1 MNNLGKYL
9 VEELIKEIENIT
21 NYVVVYSGRFQP
33 FHKGHYATYEHLV
46 KKFGKD
52 NVYIGTSDKT
62 DNQKS
67 PFNFK
72 EKKTIMTKM
81 FGLSPNKIVLVKN
94 PYAPMEI
101 LKNYDETTTAFI
113 TVVGEKDEQ
122 RLGGKYFT
130 PYKGDLDSGY
140 KDKGYVYASPA
151 QPNAISGTDVRNWL
165 GKGDIEDRKEL
176 FNKAYPKFDKN
187 IFNLITK
194 KLDTLNESSSIDS
207 GEPDVGYYADGTKR
221 IINGAKPEIW
231 FKQGGYTQLDKPKSD
246 YMRGKGKN
254 KDTESQFRKVTFALK
269 GVTQPKTGKDNK
281 SKVAPYQVDKWK
293 NVTPKNVK
301 KKEDRYWDLD
311 KVNERI
317 FIPKEFIEE
326 WVTQNLNRILSE
338 ISTSTAGP
346 ATNSGKLV
354 DDGPNYSFPNY
365 DTFNAVSKKRA
376 EQIGYTLFQ
385 QIMDKKYED
394 YYEHPIY
401 PKGPPKTVS
410 PFPAGVI
417 DDASNETDLAGAEA
431 YDGWHAHITR
441 SMALVGYE
449 LVKDFDKSFKDL
461 AIKDADNMK
470 KDAGVEKIKNTV
482 VESGMGLAM
491 GYPSKE
497 QLLQMKKERD
507 ALRKKMD
514 KDSEYYQTVDSL
526 IDEAY
531 DEVIA
536 ELKKDPQFEELLSE
550 IPMADLQQLDK
561 FADKQLDPVDVV
573 LTGRHFLERLVDPR
587 NKKPI
592 SAAELTG
599 FFKRLARK
607 KNEFVEFLKKYG
619 EIVAKDNRTKIN
631 IPFMQQANKAI
642 AKTIMRKDDFKTPSP
657 ELKFEVI
664 TEDTIK
670 YLSKSLGMSRKDMPQ
685 ISSKHIGDF
694 VKYLNNKG
702 VSVSPSVIDVSKIGM
717 TQKDINV
724 DKVKDLLGVEKSN
737 LAKPVII
744 SNDGY
749 ILDGHHRVAALYNVD
764 KNFKLK
770 TIKVDLGI
778 KDLLKA
784 ASEFPK
790 VSYKGITEFYGNYDT
805 RHIRPAAPMK
815 GLGEPDDNW
824 KDIDEVIAKY
834 IEPKRV
840 EAFLKKYPKVEDLIQ
855 KIVDKVKDVNRG
867 YQIFLHYKDDKG
879 LEKTWGGKK
888 LVKPKSTNVKGLGR
902 TALNKTGKSFNSKP
916 IYNYEW
922 DGKIDGP
929 IWGELFQ
936 YVWNKK
942 YQSINESLLTEGGAY
957 GHMNHPFDTDINL
970 TFGQLK
976 DIVKKALNGELELT
990 REKTDGQ
997 ALAVSWVN
1005 GRLVAARN
1013 KSHLKDRGKG
1023 AMDINAVAAKF
1034 GGRGGLTDAYNFAM
1048 KDLSVAVDKL
1058 SQKQKDKIF
1067 GGGSK
1072 FMNLEVIYPS
1082 SVNVIPYG
1090 QALLVFHGTFE
1101 YDEDGNIIGEDQNAG
1116 KILAG
1121 MIKQI
1126 NQNVQSKYTIQGPP
1140 VVKLP
1145 KNKELSKSQ
1154 PKYFAMISK
1163 LQSEF
1168 GLNDNQGVGE
1178 YHQKWWEQF
1187 IDKNTKGLDA
1197 QQKIGLVKRWAF
1209 GDKGFRLKDIE
1220 DETIRNWAEGIDK
1233 TDYSKISKDNLMK
1246 FERIFL
1252 GVGAEVLSFM
1262 SSVLTVNPDKAKR
1275 AMVDRLEAAIKDVE
1289 AKGDE
1294 KQIQKLKLELQRLQ
1308 DLGGV
1313 DKIVPNEGI
1322 VFVYGGNTMK
1332 LTGAFAPLNQL
1343 LGIFF
1348 DGK

>member
-9 VEELIKEIENIT
+9 VEELLKEIENIT

-81 FGLSPNKIVLVKN
+81 FGISPNKIVLVKN

-165 GKGDIEDRKEL
+165 GKGEMEDRKQL

-187 IFNLITK
+187 IFDLITK

-221 IINGAKPEIW
+221 ILNGAKPEIW

-254 KDTESQFRKVTFALK
+254 KDTESQFRKVTYALK
-269 GVTQPKTGKDNK
+269 GVTAPKTAKDSK

-417 DDASNETDLAGAEA
+417 DDASNEKDLAGVEA
-431 YDGWHAHITR
+431 YDEWYTHVTR
-441 SMALVGYE
+441 SMGLVGYQ

-470 KDAGVEKIKNTV
+470 KNAASEKIKNTV

-514 KDSEYYQTVDSL
+514 KESEYYQVVEDITIPLNVGDTVLCGKFKNKKIVVKDISKNEKGEVTVNGKPLLKYRL

-531 DEVIA
+531 NEVIA

-573 LTGRHFLERLVDPR
+573 LTGKHFLERLVDPR

-657 ELKFEVI
+657 ELKFEAI

-784 ASEFPK
+784 AGEFPK
-790 VSYKGITEFYGNYDT
+790 VSYKGIEEFYGNYDT

-824 KDIDEVIAKY
+824 KNVDEG
-834 IEPKRV
+834 
-840 EAFLKKYPKVEDLIQ
+840 LI
-855 KIVDKVKDVNRG
+855 
-867 YQIFLHYKDDKG
+867 
-879 LEKTWGGKK
+879 
-888 LVKPKSTNVKGLGR
+888 
-902 TALNKTGKSFNSKP
+902 
-916 IYNYEW
+916 
-922 DGKIDGP
+922 
-929 IWGELFQ
+929 
-936 YVWNKK
+936 
-942 YQSINESLLTEGGAY
+942 TEGGAY

-1013 KSHLKDRGKG
+1013 KSHLKDRGKD

-1048 KDLSVAVDKL
+1048 KDLSVAIDKL

-1101 YDEDGNIIGEDQNAG
+1101 YDEAGNIIGEDQSAG

-1154 PKYFAMISK
+1154 PKYLAMISK

-1168 GLNDNQGVGE
+1168 GLKDNQGVAE

-1187 IDKNTKGLDA
+1187 IDKNAKELDA

-1220 DETIRNWAEGIDK
+1220 DETIRSWAEGIDK
-1233 TDYSKISKDNLMK
+1233 TDHSKISKDNLMK

-1275 AMVDRLEAAIKDVE
+1275 AMVDRLEQTIKDVE

-1294 KQIQKLKLELQRLQ
+1294 KQVQKLKLELQRLQ

-1313 DKIVPNEGI
+1313 DKIVPSEGI